1 MLLRRMRLRSAV
13 VSRQTPP
20 CPPTEGRVVCAWYSA
35 GVRPVAHFSGS
46 LATYQSRCQSSRY
59 WYAPRRNEPEPQA
72 GSRIFSFDTDF
83 GFRGLT
89 TLISPFVKG
98 DFTTPLPPLL
108 RGIFLCS
115 SLCNP
120 QSRSFPT
127 VFFTM

>member
-1 MLLRRMRLRSAV
+1 MFGSGCKPEPARDWGFESA
-13 VSRQTPP
+13 T
-20 CPPTEGRVVCAWYSA
+20 WYSA

-46 LATYQSRCQSSRY
+46 LAIYQSRCQSSRY

-120 QSRSFPT
+120 QSRSLPT